1 MIYGLLGINII
12 LLATGQVLWKLG
24 TMKVSFTASFK
35 GIMELI
41 FNPYILGG
49 GLLYIVATGLWLYI
63 LSKAELSKVYP
74 MQSLC
79 YVLGTMAGVFVF
91 NERFTVN
98 KFLGLG
104 LIILGAFFI
113 AKN

>member
-1 MIYGLLGINII
+1 MIYGLLIINI
-12 LLATGQVLWKLG
+12 LLLSIGQVLWKFG

-35 GIMELI
+35 GIIEMIL
-41 FNPYILGG
+41 NPYILGG
-49 GLLYIVATGLWLYI
+49 GVLYVIATGVWLYI

-79 YVLGTMAGVFVF
+79 YVLGAMAGVFFF

>member
-1 MIYGLLGINII
+1 MIYILLGINIL
-12 LLATGQVLWKLG
+12 LLATGQILWKLG

-49 GLLYIVATGLWLYI
+49 GGLYVVAIVLWLYI

-74 MQSLC
+74 IQSLC
-79 YVLGTMAGVFVF
+79 YVLGTMAGVFIF
-91 NERFTVN
+91 NEKFTTN
-98 KFLGLG
+98 KFLGLSF
-104 LIILGAFFI
+104 IILGAFFI